1 MNKAFKELF
10 MSGLGITL
18 GLLGIT
24 LGLLLASMIYTYFG
38 YRLDFSVGKACNIE
52 QVNVE

>member
-10 MSGLGITL
+10 MSG
-18 GLLGIT
+18 LGIT

-52 QVNVE
+52 QVNDE